1 MEKKKVEVF
10 IGCKIGTENYPYFE
24 GEVAGDQI
32 VEHLLSDCAY
42 AWKPNDEAEGG
53 HFVPGDLCIWYLG
66 LNEKF
71 GELYIKDGDLEW
83 RWKWGFGES
92 NFEYVTKFVKR
103 LLTQE
108 VITKEQC
115 RKLMDAIE
123 IGKTIGDMYEIPD
136 YLETVSAGKRWIPKI
151 THTKQHMKDLI
162 KTVCGYFEQK
172 GMKVK
177 PTMEGRK
184 ESGPTDIS

>member
-24 GEVAGDQI
+24 EEATGDQI

-42 AWKPNDEAEGG
+42 AHDEVGNII
-53 HFVPGDLCIWYLG
+53 PGDLCIWYLG
-66 LNEKF
+66 SNEKF
-71 GELYIKDGDLEW
+71 GELYIKDGSLEW
-83 RWKWGFGES
+83 KWEWGFGES
-92 NFEYVTKFVKR
+92 NFEYVTKFIKR
-103 LLTQE
+103 LLMQE

-123 IGKTIGDMYEIPD
+123 IGKTIGDMYEIGN
-136 YLETVSAGKRWIPKI
+136 YLEIVSAGKRWIPKI

-162 KTVCGYFEQK
+162 KTVCGYFEEK

-177 PTMEGRK
+177 PTIEGRK